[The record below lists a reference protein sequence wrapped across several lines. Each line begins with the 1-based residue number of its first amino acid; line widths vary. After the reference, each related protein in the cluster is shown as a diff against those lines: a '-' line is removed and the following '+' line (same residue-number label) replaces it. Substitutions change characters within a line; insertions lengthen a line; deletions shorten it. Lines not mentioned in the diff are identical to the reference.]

1 MKTTKTGFTLV
12 ELLVV
17 ISIMSILTVITVSQF
32 VTARKRSR
40 DVKRKGDLNSLSKA
54 LNMYFTDYG
63 YFPVSNAGQVTGANW
78 GAEFNDGGYIYMK
91 VMPEEESLSVPYC
104 YVTEDGTEPK
114 KYALFAN
121 LEIESDPD
129 LLDTVQTHCGNKSYN
144 YGIVSPNVGITDFN
158 GTMP

>member
-1 MKTTKTGFTLV
+1 MKKKGFTLI

-17 ISIMSILTVITVSQF
+17 ISIMSILTIITVGQF

-63 YFPVSNAGQVTGANW
+63 YFPPSNAGQVTGADW
-78 GAEFNDGGYIYMK
+78 GGEFDDNGYVYMK
-91 VMPEEESLSVPYC
+91 VMPEENVLETPYC
-104 YVTEDGTEPK
+104 YVTEEGTEPK

-129 LLDTVQTHCGNKSYN
+129 VLEDNQDHCGGETYN

-158 GTMP
+158 GTLP